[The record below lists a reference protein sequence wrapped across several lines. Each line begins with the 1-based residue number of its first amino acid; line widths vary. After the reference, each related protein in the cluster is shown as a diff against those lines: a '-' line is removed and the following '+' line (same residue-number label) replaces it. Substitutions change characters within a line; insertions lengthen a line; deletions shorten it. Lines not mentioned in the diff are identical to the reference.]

1 MEKYCNS
8 CEALL
13 ISGSNWTKSREKR
26 NVRACSA
33 CEATRSREFRAKNS
47 TYFAEWAD
55 ANQAR
60 VLWLAAKKRAAIEG
74 VAFDL
79 KVEDIVIPNECPVLG
94 IRLIRNKGRGGGD
107 TSPTL
112 DRFVPTNGYV
122 LGNIEVI
129 SFLANRI
136 KSNATFE
143 QIKAVADWMASKME
157 GGGAANDAPPPLSS

>member
-1 MEKYCNS
+1 MEKYCNG

-33 CEATRSREFRAKNS
+33 CEASRAKEFRTKNS
-47 TYFAEWAD
+47 TYYKDWTN

-74 VAFDL
+74 VAFNL
-79 KVEDIVIPNECPVLG
+79 TIEDIVIPTECPVLG
-94 IRLIRNKGRGGGD
+94 IRLIRNQGRGGGD

-112 DRFVPTNGYV
+112 DRFVPADGYV
-122 LGNIEVI
+122 LGNVEVI

-143 QIKAVADWMASKME
+143 QIKAVADWMASKAKS
-157 GGGAANDAPPPLSS
+157 GGAVDTPPPSS